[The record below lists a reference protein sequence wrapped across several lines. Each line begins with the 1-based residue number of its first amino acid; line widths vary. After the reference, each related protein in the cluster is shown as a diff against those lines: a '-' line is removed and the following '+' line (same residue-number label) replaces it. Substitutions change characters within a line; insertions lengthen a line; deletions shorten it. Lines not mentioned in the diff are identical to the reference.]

1 VAGIGGT
8 TVLPVHDGAA
18 GVTDLLLGAVLLG
31 CALRLRMSSG
41 VHRYWPL
48 AFGFAGLGAW
58 AGVLHHL
65 VFAGSSRA
73 SNLSWIA
80 VGVSVAIAISYLLAG
95 TATELL
101 RPSLARLFI
110 RIRIGGLLAYV
121 VVIATVGIG
130 RSGPLVASES
140 VTMASIVGLWVWALR
155 AGHPRAPAML
165 VAIITCAASSAALAV
180 PATVLY
186 AGLDG
191 RSLQHLAQI
200 PGVLLLYRAIHTE
213 RPEPHPAPRATAEP
227 GSAPAG

>member
-1 VAGIGGT
+1 
-8 TVLPVHDGAA
+8 VHDVAA

-31 CALRLRMSSG
+31 CAFRLRRSER

-48 AFGFAGLGAW
+48 AFWFAGAGAW

-65 VFAGSSRA
+65 VFAGSARP

-80 VGVSVAIAISYLLAG
+80 VGVSVAIAISYLLAA

-101 RPSLARLFI
+101 RPALARLFI
-110 RIRIGGLLAYV
+110 RIRVAGLLAYV
-121 VVIATVGIG
+121 IVIATVGIG

-140 VTMASIVGLWVWALR
+140 VTMASIVGLWLWALR
-155 AGHPRAPAML
+155 AGHPRAGAML
-165 VAIITCAASSAALAV
+165 VAIVTCAASSAALAV
-180 PATVLY
+180 PASVLW

-200 PGVLLLYRAIHTE
+200 PGVLLLYRAIHADW
-213 RPEPHPAPRATAEP
+213 PAASPGPAPRAAAEP
-227 GSAPAG
+227 GSTSA